1 MLTNRQAQQKYGV
14 PRNTI
19 GRRKDNRNPMNP
31 GRPTALSK
39 EEDVIA
45 RSIIVAA
52 KWGFPFTTYDLKH
65 VVNLHLDRRGVNG
78 PYFKS
83 NTPGKGWVSC
93 FLKRHGDL
101 SARMAENIKREWA
114 GVTPEGIAQYFE
126 NLKEELKDI
135 PRFAQP
141 VDRKH
146 LIIMDNHDSHIQL
159 ESLNYARE
167 KWNLNTNNTSS
178 HRHINY
184 NHSTGR
190 FLDPSK
196 LTIPKR
202 QPIGCCSTRDAPSR
216 FMKSVSCWEQRILEL

>member
-101 SARMAENIKREWA
+101 SARMAENIKRERA

-126 NLKEELKDI
+126 NLKEKLKDI

-159 ESLNYARE
+159 ELLNYARE
-167 KWNLNTNNTSS
+167 NGIL
-178 HRHINY
+178 I
-184 NHSTGR
+184 
-190 FLDPSK
+190 
-196 LTIPKR
+196 LTIPPHTSHKL
-202 QPIGCCSTRDAPSR
+202 QPLDRTVFGPLKTYYSQAAAIGCCSIRDAPSR